1 MICFRLVLIL
11 NGLTLF
17 FRSEFRSLH
26 CPSSFALS
34 LFTSSNSRLISR
46 VLTNQR
52 LNLLPTFL
60 LRGDLVLNFPSS
72 GKTSFSFSFAA
83 LSSDSERAI
92 LFFNRWKWFW
102 YLWWIQCF
110 ILFFMCFLKHVAK
123 VNQKSNLNLFSE
135 CVDSSDLLASFLV
148 FLFLHRLEVPVICQ
162 HLLTGS
168 LSIEFATIFKI
179 RKTLDIYLQ
188 VPIVSGLI
196 LDCRFQVLNLP
207 GTWCK

>member
-1 MICFRLVLIL
+1 
-11 NGLTLF
+11 
-17 FRSEFRSLH
+17 
-26 CPSSFALS
+26 
-34 LFTSSNSRLISR
+34 
-46 VLTNQR
+46 
-52 LNLLPTFL
+52 
-60 LRGDLVLNFPSS
+60 
-72 GKTSFSFSFAA
+72 
-83 LSSDSERAI
+83 
-92 LFFNRWKWFW
+92 
-102 YLWWIQCF
+102 
-110 ILFFMCFLKHVAK
+110 MCFLKQVAK

-179 RKTLDIYLQ
+179 HKTLDIYLQ
-188 VPIVSGLI
+188 VPVVSGLI

>member
-1 MICFRLVLIL
+1 MLLYLFRSTPAVFWSSLWSTSPPSPSPRNMFRSTFMFINLHLRVVLIL
-11 NGLTLF
+11 NSLTLF

-26 CPSSFALS
+26 WPSSFALS

-92 LFFNRWKWFW
+92 LFFNR
-102 YLWWIQCF
+102 
-110 ILFFMCFLKHVAK
+110 
-123 VNQKSNLNLFSE
+123 
-135 CVDSSDLLASFLV
+135 
-148 FLFLHRLEVPVICQ
+148 
-162 HLLTGS
+162 
-168 LSIEFATIFKI
+168 
-179 RKTLDIYLQ
+179 
-188 VPIVSGLI
+188 
-196 LDCRFQVLNLP
+196 
-207 GTWCK
+207 